1 MDMRTQKSIR
11 VSTQSVHG
19 YTMLELM
26 VVVGITAILAVMTVP
41 GMQDSIERNAREA
54 SMQDITTAISLA
66 RSEAV
71 AQGRSVS
78 ICRSTNQAACA
89 AGAGGADWDDGW
101 IIFSDSGTAGTLGS
115 GDTLLQ
121 VHGPSNNQSKIT
133 LKNRTNGN
141 FTGDFLQFNRDGF
154 LNNSSTGAYFK
165 FCDHDDVV
173 AKTRAVWLSNT
184 GRPAISTS
192 ETDGVHDDLVGANL
206 ACP

>member
-1 MDMRTQKSIR
+1 MNKHAPRSISPTRKSVR
-11 VSTQSVHG
+11 G

-26 VVVGITAILAVMTVP
+26 VVVGIAAILAAMTVP
-41 GMQDSIERNAREA
+41 SLQDTIERNAREA
-54 SMQDITTAISLA
+54 AMQDITTGISLA

-78 ICRSTNQAACA
+78 ICRSTNQTACA

-101 IIFSDSGTAGTLGS
+101 IIFSDSGTAGSLGS

-133 LKNRTNGN
+133 LLSRTNSN
-141 FTGDFLQFNRDGF
+141 FSGDFLQFNRDGF
-154 LNNSSTGAYFK
+154 LNNSTTGAYFR
-165 FCDHDDVV
+165 FCDHDNIVTK
-173 AKTRAVWLSNT
+173 ARAVWLSNT

-192 ETDGVHDDLVGANL
+192 EIDGVHDDLVGANL
-206 ACP
+206 TCP